1 MDYSSLSQDPDHPAG
16 SSPWGS
22 PSPRKNT
29 TSGPDV
35 PSSPLSPP
43 LQSPYGDD
51 SGIQGRMESSSP
63 TPRRED
69 NNESGSPDLSA
80 RLQGAHIGDPDAAG
94 QQQNTQQA
102 QQQKPQPARYQ
113 TGARQN
119 NRQHSAPQYKLQAKI
134 TGLERVGK
142 KDPILRFDVHVGTIK
157 TNLSKRSR

>member
-22 PSPRKNT
+22 PSPRKDT
-29 TSGPDV
+29 TSGSDV
-35 PSSPLSPP
+35 PSPPLPP
-43 LQSPYGDD
+43 QLQSPYGED

-63 TPRRED
+63 TPGREGND
-69 NNESGSPDLSA
+69 ESGSPDLSA
-80 RLQGAHIGDPDAAG
+80 RLEGAHIGEQESAG
-94 QQQNTQQA
+94 QPQQNAQQN

-119 NRQHSAPQYKLQAKI
+119 SRPHNVPQYKLQAKV

-142 KDPILRFDVHVGTIK
+142 KDPILRFDVHVGTPNGQLK
-157 TNLSKRSR
+157 QL